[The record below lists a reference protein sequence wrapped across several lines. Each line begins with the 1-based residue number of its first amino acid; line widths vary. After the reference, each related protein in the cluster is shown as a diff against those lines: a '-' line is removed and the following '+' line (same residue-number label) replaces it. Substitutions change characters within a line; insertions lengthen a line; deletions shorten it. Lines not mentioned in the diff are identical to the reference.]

1 MTVMTHTIQ
10 ANAKGTRTL
19 PIDDSHL
26 ATIRKYS
33 LFDHLTDSNGIV
45 DEGTLDKLKMNIRSL
60 ITADTGDCSDLLDL
74 CIDVIY
80 HDNMKAFG
88 LQNLMRLYE
97 ELKGTIAAGET
108 EGDDDAAQPAD
119 QTHGNAEQQ

>member
-1 MTVMTHTIQ
+1 MTAMTHNIQ

-60 ITADTGDCSDLLDL
+60 ITAETGDCSDLLDL
-74 CIDVIY
+74 CIDIIY

-97 ELKGTIAAGET
+97 EQKDTIAATDT
-108 EGDDDAAQPAD
+108 EGDDNAAQPAD

>member
-1 MTVMTHTIQ
+1 MTHNIQ

-60 ITADTGDCSDLLDL
+60 ITAETGDCSDLLDL

-97 ELKGTIAAGET
+97 EQKDAIATASA
-108 EGDDDAAQPAD
+108 EGDDTAAQPAD
-119 QTHGNAEQQ
+119 QTSGDAEQQ

>member
-1 MTVMTHTIQ
+1 MTHNIQ

-60 ITADTGDCSDLLDL
+60 ITAETGDCSDLLDL

-97 ELKGTIAAGET
+97 EQKDAIATADA

-119 QTHGNAEQQ
+119 QTSDDAEQQ

>member
-1 MTVMTHTIQ
+1 MTHNIQ

-60 ITADTGDCSDLLDL
+60 ITAETGDCSDLLDL

-97 ELKGTIAAGET
+97 EQKDAIATTSTDG
-108 EGDDDAAQPAD
+108 GDDAAQPAD
-119 QTHGNAEQQ
+119 QTSGDAEQQ

>member
-1 MTVMTHTIQ
+1 MTHNIQ

-45 DEGTLDKLKMNIRSL
+45 NEGTLDKLKMNIRSL
-60 ITADTGDCSDLLDL
+60 ITAETGDCSDLLDL

-97 ELKGTIAAGET
+97 EQKDAIATADA

-119 QTHGNAEQQ
+119 QTSGDAEQQ

>member
-45 DEGTLDKLKMNIRSL
+45 DESTLDKLKMNIRSL

>member
-10 ANAKGTRTL
+10 TNAKGTRTVQV
-19 PIDDSHL
+19 DDSHL

-33 LFDHLTDSNGIV
+33 LLDHLADSNGIV

-74 CIDVIY
+74 CIDVVY
-80 HDNMKAFG
+80 HDNMKALG
-88 LQNLMRLYE
+88 LQNLIKLYE
-97 ELKGTIAAGET
+97 ELKDTIAVAET
-108 EGDDDAAQPAD
+108 DGDDDPAQPA
-119 QTHGNAEQQ
+119 E

>member
-10 ANAKGTRTL
+10 ANAKGTRTVL
-19 PIDDSHL
+19 VDDSHI

-45 DEGTLDKLKMNIRSL
+45 DEDTLDKLKMNIRSL

-74 CIDVIY
+74 CIDVVY

-88 LQNLMRLYE
+88 LQNLIRLYE
-97 ELKGTIAAGET
+97 ELKDTIAADGT
-108 EGDDDAAQPAD
+108 VDDDDAAQPAD

>member
-1 MTVMTHTIQ
+1 MTHNIQ

-60 ITADTGDCSDLLDL
+60 ITAETGDCSDLLDL

-97 ELKGTIAAGET
+97 EQKDAIATADA

-119 QTHGNAEQQ
+119 QTSGDAEQQ

>member
-1 MTVMTHTIQ
+1 MTHNIQ

-60 ITADTGDCSDLLDL
+60 ITAETGNCSDLLDL

-97 ELKGTIAAGET
+97 EQKDAIATADA

-119 QTHGNAEQQ
+119 QTSGDAEQQ

>member
-1 MTVMTHTIQ
+1 MTHNIQ

-60 ITADTGDCSDLLDL
+60 ITAETGDCSDLLDL

-97 ELKGTIAAGET
+97 EQKDAIATASTDG
-108 EGDDDAAQPAD
+108 GDDAAQPAD
-119 QTHGNAEQQ
+119 QTSGDAEQQ

>member
-1 MTVMTHTIQ
+1 MTHNIQ

-60 ITADTGDCSDLLDL
+60 ITAETGDCSDLLDL

-97 ELKGTIAAGET
+97 EQKDAIATADAD
-108 EGDDDAAQPAD
+108 GDDDAAQPAD
-119 QTHGNAEQQ
+119 QTSGDAEQQ

>member
-1 MTVMTHTIQ
+1 MTHNIQ

-60 ITADTGDCSDLLDL
+60 ITAETGDCSDLLDL

-97 ELKGTIAAGET
+97 EQKDAIATASA
-108 EGDDDAAQPAD
+108 EGNDDAAQPAD
-119 QTHGNAEQQ
+119 QTSGDAEQQ